1 LDLIAGSTVL
11 GTPESSTWVM
21 MLMGFAGLGLAG
33 YRKAKSARTAVLAV

>member
-1 LDLIAGSTVL
+1 
-11 GTPESSTWVM
+11 M